1 MDCVVEALHVG
12 DRFVLKGIR
21 LFIAVNVHAM
31 SGVLVK
37 SRRIVIFSAF
47 SQELRIGSVILRYL
61 LHTPPKSFRTH

>member
-1 MDCVVEALHVG
+1 VVEELHVG
-12 DRFVLKGIR
+12 DRKGKQ
-21 LFIAVNVHAM
+21 LSIAVKVHAI

-47 SQELRIGSVILRYL
+47 SPELRIGSVILRYL